1 MLTMVQWNCKCVYV
15 FYKYRDI
22 QSVIGQIRMI
32 TITYALV
39 IVWGHEAPNIL
50 ETLRNLNDKSRKQ
63 DGFKKV
69 EEVKTLLFLSIR
81 NTYTPWVQKTV
92 SEKDDLGFEEHKIY
106 INSAPPRNLIF
117 LFGQLSRMKNSLP
130 VQHRIRSDGS
140 TELWL
145 GGFMVRFF
153 GEGEN

>member
-1 MLTMVQWNCKCVYV
+1 
-15 FYKYRDI
+15 
-22 QSVIGQIRMI
+22 MI

-81 NTYTPWVQKTV
+81 NTYTPWV
-92 SEKDDLGFEEHKIY
+92 
-106 INSAPPRNLIF
+106 
-117 LFGQLSRMKNSLP
+117 
-130 VQHRIRSDGS
+130 
-140 TELWL
+140 
-145 GGFMVRFF
+145 
-153 GEGEN
+153 